1 MTNKRSLILQWTESG
16 HISPSKVGDAL
27 SLVDILPTEQ
37 AWRSFI
43 DRLLLW
49 FGALALAISLIFF
62 FAYNWDAMGH
72 LAKFGLIEALIIA
85 TLIGYWKTHPK
96 SPLSKTAL
104 MVAAIL
110 VGALLALFGQTYQTG
125 ADPWQ
130 LFAYWALLISPW
142 VVIARL
148 AALWLLWIALINLSL
163 FLYFS
168 VFGSLLGFI
177 FAMEKQL
184 FLALLFNTL
193 TLGLW
198 EWGARHYAWL
208 DERWAV
214 RLLAVA
220 SGTTITFMMLQ
231 TIFDWNQASGW
242 VTLCYPVWLAGFYFL
257 YRHRIQDLFMLAG
270 GCFSLIVVVT
280 GLLARSLLEHADVG
294 GFLFIAMVIIGM
306 SSATAMWLRRIHVE
320 HQ

>member
-142 VVIARL
+142 VGLPVAYQGR
-148 AALWLLWIALINLSL
+148 ND
-163 FLYFS
+163 
-168 VFGSLLGFI
+168 
-177 FAMEKQL
+177 KC
-184 FLALLFNTL
+184 FN
-193 TLGLW
+193 
-198 EWGARHYAWL
+198 
-208 DERWAV
+208 
-214 RLLAVA
+214 
-220 SGTTITFMMLQ
+220 
-231 TIFDWNQASGW
+231 
-242 VTLCYPVWLAGFYFL
+242 
-257 YRHRIQDLFMLAG
+257 
-270 GCFSLIVVVT
+270 
-280 GLLARSLLEHADVG
+280 
-294 GFLFIAMVIIGM
+294 
-306 SSATAMWLRRIHVE
+306 
-320 HQ
+320 